1 MPQRAFVPVP
11 LIEAQPRIYKAF
23 RGRQLR
29 GILLGTGGA
38 MLGLLLFGLH
48 DPIGYLG
55 TFVVALPGFAYGY
68 FQPHG
73 KPVEY
78 WLRVWWRF
86 YTSAQMLTASPQG
99 LRPRL
104 VTVLEA
110 AIANRFR
117 GSIREERRIRG
128 QR

>member
-1 MPQRAFVPVP
+1 MPQRAFMPAP

-38 MLGLLLFGLH
+38 ILGTMLFGLH
-48 DPIGYLG
+48 DPTGYLG
-55 TFVVALPGFAYGY
+55 TFVAALPGFAYGY

-78 WLRVWWRF
+78 WLRVWWLF
-86 YTSAQMLTASPQG
+86 YTSPQMLTASPQG

-104 VTVLEA
+104 VTGLEA
-110 AIANRFR
+110 AVRKSR
-117 GSIREERRIRG
+117 GSTGKERRVRG
-128 QR
+128 QG